1 MDEGRIARGLRRSRL
16 SWSAIAAYPATF
28 MVTYFNVAFPT
39 LAAARSTDGR

>member
-1 MDEGRIARGLRRSRL
+1 MRAIARGLRLSRL